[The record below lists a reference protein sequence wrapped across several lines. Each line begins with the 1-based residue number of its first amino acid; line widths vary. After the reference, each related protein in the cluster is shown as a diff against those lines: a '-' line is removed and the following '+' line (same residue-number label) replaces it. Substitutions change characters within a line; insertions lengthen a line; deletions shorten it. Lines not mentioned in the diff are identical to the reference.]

1 MTGFQTIVNR
11 QPAPAIEGDWASA
24 NPKFSLVAGAGA
36 LTAGANI
43 MVGRFAW
50 ADEDGVVN
58 LGGNGRLGFVQK
70 DNLSTIPLN
79 INNGFGGIAQSTLQV
94 VQGTEMALI
103 SNGDV
108 WARFAAGAIP
118 NQMVFANFADGTAFS
133 APAGSPTGSTSTAS
147 TIAPETSAFT
157 ASIANGGILDV
168 TAVSSGTIYPG
179 TIISGSGS
187 ITNNQIEQQLTGTP
201 GGVGLYQLAFD
212 DGTVVTSES
221 FTGSYGLL
229 TIGGTVTGTFPIGA
243 VLTGSGVT
251 AGTSIFANSSNGVN
265 LTGAGGAGTYVV
277 SPSQTIGTAQA
288 INSASNVQTA
298 WFVETFAAA
307 GELAIISQ
315 RG

>member
-11 QPAPAIEGDWASA
+11 QPAPAIEGDAASV
-24 NPKFSLVAGAGA
+24 NPSFSLVAPAGA

-58 LGGNGRLGFVQK
+58 YGGNGRLGFVHRDQ
-70 DNLSTIPLN
+70 LSVIPFN
-79 INNGFGGIAQSTLQV
+79 ISMGGGGIAQATLMV
-94 VQGTEMALI
+94 PEGYEI
-103 SNGDV
+103 SLASNRDV
-108 WARFAAGAIP
+108 WARFAAGAVP
-118 NQMVFANFADGTAFS
+118 NQMVFANFADGTAF
-133 APAGSPTGSTSTAS
+133 AAAAGSPTGSTSTAS
-147 TIAPETSAFT
+147 TIAAETSSFT

-168 TAVSSGTIYPG
+168 TVVASGTIYPG

-201 GGVGLYQLAFD
+201 GGVGFYQLAFD

-251 AGTSIFANSSNGVN
+251 SGTSIFANSSNGVN

-277 SPSQTIGTAQA
+277 SPSQTVASGA

-298 WFVETFAAA
+298 WFVDTFAAP
-307 GELAIISQ
+307 GELAMISQ